1 MSSVVNDLL
10 RRRNDPGY
18 LNWLAV
24 ADALMF
30 LSDGLRPYA
39 ENKMKE
45 LHALITTNVGGPGV
59 KCPCSCVPGKKS
71 KSNPHGRATPCTW
84 AQQLRNFHS
93 FSNKNDIPWHQ
104 SLGSQWHDPV
114 HGYWEIAKLFMCD
127 LGKNWATVKDAKCTD
142 VGPLLNLLRF
152 CKYFKI
158 QHSSL
163 DAVKDWRN
171 KCAHAAPER
180 TLSDIDKQN
189 AFKDIESLLNDPELA
204 GIKEVQ
210 DLRHIIKK
218 TEMADISV
226 LQSDE
231 LKIIQEFSRECQIET
246 QAEVREVSKKMD
258 KLERVVN
265 EFVKGD
271 DKSLVKGTR
280 NLVKDVVS
288 AISFILSFA
297 VSLPVRKMAGMLWSL
312 MVFCMFSQVG
322 ERNLMLD
329 YGKIVSFL
337 KITSNACC
345 RPKK

>member
-1 MSSVVNDLL
+1 MSSDVNDLL
-10 RRRNDPGY
+10 RRRNDPDY

-59 KCPCSCVPGKKS
+59 KCPCSCVPGKKL
-71 KSNPHGRATPCTW
+71 KLNPHGRATPCTW
-84 AQQLRNFHS
+84 AQQLKNFHN
-93 FSNKNDIPWHQ
+93 FYNKNAIPWHQ
-104 SLGSQWHDPV
+104 SLSSQWHDPV
-114 HGYWEIAKLFMCD
+114 HGHWEIAKLFMCD

-163 DAVKDWRN
+163 DTVKDWRN
-171 KCAHAAPER
+171 KCAHAPER

-189 AFKDIESLLNDPELA
+189 AFKDIEILLNDPELA

-210 DLRHIIKK
+210 DVRPIIKK
-218 TEMADISV
+218 TETADISI
-226 LQSDE
+226 LQNDE

-246 QAEVREVSKKMD
+246 QAKIREVSKKID
-258 KLERVVN
+258 KLESVVN
-265 EFVKGD
+265 ELTKGVC
-271 DKSLVKGTR
+271 KLLEGAEKVVRCLVSAFP
-280 NLVKDVVS
+280 LALLFVVS
-288 AISFILSFA
+288 LT
-297 VSLPVRKMAGMLWSL
+297 VRKIPGMLWSL
-312 MVFCMFSQVG
+312 MVFYMFSEVG
-322 ERNLMLD
+322 ERNVMID
-329 YGKIVSFL
+329 YDK
-337 KITSNACC
+337 
-345 RPKK
+345 

>member
-1 MSSVVNDLL
+1 MSSDVNDLL

-45 LHALITTNVGGPGV
+45 LHALITTNVGGSGV

-84 AQQLRNFHS
+84 AQQLRNFHN

-104 SLGSQWHDPV
+104 SLSSQWHDPV
-114 HGYWEIAKLFMCD
+114 HGHWEIAKLFMCD

-163 DAVKDWRN
+163 DGVKDWRN
-171 KCAHAAPER
+171 KCAHAPER

-210 DLRHIIKK
+210 DVRPVIKK
-218 TEMADISV
+218 TETADISI
-226 LQSDE
+226 LQNDE
-231 LKIIQEFSRECQIET
+231 LKIIQEFSHQCQIET
-246 QAEVREVSKKMD
+246 QAEIREVSKKID
-258 KLERVVN
+258 KLESVVN
-265 EFVKGD
+265 ELTKGVY
-271 DKSLVKGTR
+271 KLLEGAEKVVR
-280 NLVKDVVS
+280 CLVS
-288 AISFILSFA
+288 AFLLALLFA
-297 VSLPVRKMAGMLWSL
+297 VSLTVRKIPGMLWSL
-312 MVFCMFSQVG
+312 MAFYMFSQVG
-322 ERNLMLD
+322 KRSVMID
-329 YGKIVSFL
+329 YGKIAF
-337 KITSNACC
+337 
-345 RPKK
+345 

>member
-1 MSSVVNDLL
+1 MSSRVNDLL

-30 LSDGLRPYA
+30 LSDGLRPHA

-59 KCPCSCVPGKKS
+59 RCPCSWKENGKKS
-71 KSNPHGRATPCTW
+71 KSNPHGGRAPCAW
-84 AQQLRNFHS
+84 AQQLKNFHN
-93 FSNKNDIPWHQ
+93 FSNKNAIPWHQ
-104 SLGSQWHDPV
+104 SLSSQWHDPV
-114 HGYWEIAKLFMCD
+114 NGYWEIAKLFMCA

-171 KCAHAAPER
+171 KCAHAPER
-180 TLSDIDKQN
+180 TLSDIDKRN
-189 AFKDIESLLNDPELA
+189 AFKDIEILLNDPELT

-210 DLRHIIKK
+210 DVRSIIKK
-218 TEMADISV
+218 TETADISI
-226 LQSDE
+226 LQNDE

-246 QAEVREVSKKMD
+246 QAEIREVSEKID
-258 KLERVVN
+258 KLEGVVN
-265 EFVKGD
+265 ELT
-271 DKSLVKGTR
+271 KSVYKLFEGAEKVVR
-280 NLVKDVVS
+280 CSVS
-288 AISFILSFA
+288 AFPLALLFA
-297 VSLPVRKMAGMLWSL
+297 VSFTVRKIPGMLWSL
-312 MVFCMFSQVG
+312 MVFYMFSQVG
-322 ERNLMLD
+322 ERNVMID
-329 YGKIVSFL
+329 YGKVAF
-337 KITSNACC
+337 
-345 RPKK
+345 